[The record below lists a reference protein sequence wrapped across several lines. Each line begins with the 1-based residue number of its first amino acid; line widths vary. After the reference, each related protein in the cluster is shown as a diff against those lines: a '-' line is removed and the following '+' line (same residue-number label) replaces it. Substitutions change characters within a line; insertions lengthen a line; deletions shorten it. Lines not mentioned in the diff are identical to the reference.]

1 MELYF
6 GKYQRKSSYSA
17 YTLGKLECS
26 GKEEV
31 KKGGMP
37 QNCEELAI
45 IGHSLN
51 GFYAVKGTEKKEIE
65 MVYCD
70 FNLAPN
76 TIGILLFFSRDKKNK
91 IKIVLFYRFRE

>member
-1 MELYF
+1 MQLYF
-6 GKYQRKSSYSA
+6 GKYQRKNSYSA

-31 KKGGMP
+31 TKDKMP
-37 QNCEELAI
+37 TNCEELAL

-51 GFYAVKGTEKKEIE
+51 GFYGVKGTGKRDIE

-76 TIGILLFFSRDKKNK
+76 TEGMSIISQSYNM
-91 IKIVLFYRFRE
+91 